1 MSFLDI
7 SIVAIY
13 LVVTFAGGVLAK
25 KYIGSVADYL
35 VAGRGMG
42 LYLGIASLIS
52 SEIGIITYMY
62 FAELGYLTGFS
73 SFITGIII
81 CLTLLFLGATGFVIR
96 KLRELKLMTIPEYF
110 EFRYGRGVRVLAGVL
125 MAVGGTLNLGI
136 FPVVEA
142 KFLNI
147 VLGLSDEYLTLTMAS
162 LLIVA
167 LIYTAAGGM
176 VSLLVT
182 NYVQYLFL
190 SLGTVLVTF
199 MALYQVGWTRIVHT
213 VTSTYGAEGYDPL
226 VNPTYGWTFLFWQ
239 FLIWIAV
246 LTSWQSVAMRTFS
259 TKDER
264 VGRKIFVGTALL
276 FLGRAILPMFWGIAA
291 LAYLGSGVAS
301 LDAMPI
307 FLSKI
312 LPLGVMGLV
321 IAGMLAASM
330 STYSSYL
337 LAWSSIISQD
347 VIAPVLGR
355 PLDEKRKI
363 RLNRITIIFLTL
375 FILFW
380 SLVYKLPGPAYF
392 YLNITASIFI
402 GGTLACLVF
411 GLYWRRA
418 NRLGAYLA
426 FLLSAGSTLGFFFAE
441 IPAKISGFAS
451 FGLAFAGMI
460 IGVWVGSLL
469 GHKPPSEPS
478 KETRDDEP

>member
-1 MSFLDI
+1 MSPRDLT
-7 SIVAIY
+7 IVVIY
-13 LVVTFAGGVLAK
+13 LLVTFTLGILTK
-25 KYIGSVADYL
+25 KYIGSISDYL

-62 FAELGYLTGFS
+62 FAQLGYLTGFA
-73 SFITGIII
+73 SFVTGIII
-81 CLTLLFLGATGFVIR
+81 FLMLIFLGTTGFVIK

-110 EFRYGRGVRVLAGVL
+110 EFRYSRGVRILGGVL
-125 MAVGGTLNLGI
+125 MAVGGILNLGI
-136 FPVVEA
+136 FPLVEA
-142 KFLNI
+142 KFLNV
-147 VLGLSDEYLTLTMAS
+147 VLGLPEEYLTLTMAS
-162 LLIVA
+162 LLVGA

-190 SLGTVLVTF
+190 SVGTLLVTF
-199 MALYQVGWTRIVHT
+199 MALSEVGLTRIVST
-213 VTSTYGAEGYDPL
+213 VSTTYGTEGYDPFT
-226 VNPTYGWTFLFWQ
+226 NPTYGWTFIFWQ
-239 FLIWIAV
+239 LLVWMAV

-259 TKDER
+259 TKDAQ
-264 VGRKIFVGTALL
+264 VGKKIFVGTAFL
-276 FLGRAILPMFWGIAA
+276 FLGRAVLPMFWGIAA
-291 LAYLGSGVAS
+291 LAYLGSEVDS

-307 FLSKI
+307 FLSRI

-347 VIAPVLGR
+347 VVAPVLGR
-355 PLDEKRKI
+355 ELSEKSKI
-363 RLNRITIIFLTL
+363 LLNRVTIVLVTL

-392 YLNITASIFI
+392 YLNITANIFI

-418 NRLGAYLA
+418 SRLGAYLA
-426 FLLSAGSTLGFFFAE
+426 FLLGAASAMGFFVLDVSADV
-441 IPAKISGFAS
+441 AGFAS

-460 IGVWVGSLL
+460 LGSLL
-469 GHKPPSEPS
+469 DPKPKAPLTESGEGS
-478 KETRDDEP
+478 VSQ

>member
-7 SIVAIY
+7 CIIVVY
-13 LVVTFAGGVLAK
+13 LLITFVAGVLTK
-25 KYIGSVADYL
+25 KYVGSVADYL

-62 FAELGYLTGFS
+62 FAELGHLTGFA
-73 SFITGIII
+73 SFVTGIII
-81 CLTLLFLGATGFVIR
+81 CVMLIFIGATGFVIK
-96 KLRELKLMTIPEYF
+96 KLRELRLMTIPEYF
-110 EFRYGRGVRVLAGVL
+110 EARYGRGVRVFAGIL
-125 MAVGGTLNLGI
+125 MAVGGSLNLGI
-136 FPVVEA
+136 FPRIEA

-147 VLGLSDEYLTLTMAS
+147 VLGISEEYLILTIAA

-182 NYVQYLFL
+182 NYIQYFFL
-190 SLGTVLVTF
+190 SLGTILVTF
-199 MALYQVGWTRIVHT
+199 LALYKVGLTRIVDT

-226 VNPTYGWTFLFWQ
+226 LNPEYGWTFIFWQ
-239 FLIWIAV
+239 LLAWMAI
-246 LTSWQSVAMRTFS
+246 LTSWESIAMRMFS
-259 TKDER
+259 SKDSQ
-264 VGRKIFVGTALL
+264 VGKKIFVSASLL
-276 FLGRAILPMFWGIAA
+276 FLGRAVLPMFWGIAA
-291 LAYLGSGVAS
+291 LAYLGSEVAS

-307 FLSKI
+307 FLSRI
-312 LPLGVMGLV
+312 LPMGVMGLV

-347 VIAPVLGR
+347 VVAPLLRR
-355 PLDEKRKI
+355 PLSEKSAI
-363 RLNRITIIFLTL
+363 RLNRVTVVLLTF

-380 SLVYKLPGPAYF
+380 SLIYKLPGPAYF
-392 YLNITASIFI
+392 YLSITANIFI

-426 FLLSAGSTLGFFFAE
+426 FLLGAVSALGFFFTDLSANV
-441 IPAKISGFAS
+441 SGFAS
-451 FGLAFAGMI
+451 FGLAFAGMLL
-460 IGVWVGSLL
+460 GSLL
-469 GHKPPSEPS
+469 GGKPEAAAL
-478 KETRDDEP
+478 KGTEEALEG